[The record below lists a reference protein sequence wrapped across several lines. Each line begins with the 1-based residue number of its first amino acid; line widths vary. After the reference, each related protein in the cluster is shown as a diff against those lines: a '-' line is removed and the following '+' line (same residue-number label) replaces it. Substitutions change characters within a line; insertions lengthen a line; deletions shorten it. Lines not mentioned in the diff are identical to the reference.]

1 MAVQL
6 KVLFDMPQQE
16 IASRIRGRIGGCQSV
31 SLIAGCETAEGM
43 DQSSGPIAADPR
55 KLAHLVVGA
64 GPFRALEALDDLL
77 AVGVPR
83 DRLHVHL
90 GMNKK
95 TGGKKNPFACYRPM
109 LHSKVY
115 LLDMG
120 SGQVAAFVG
129 SHNLTGFGMRGLT
142 GEAGIELTGDAADPA
157 FVDLRRHVDAAVAQA
172 SLYQSWMKDAY
183 AWWTAQFFDGLR
195 VEINDQPRDS
205 EVRRT
210 LLVLAAIEGRQMPK
224 PGACICFELPKELAI
239 DTLTAQ
245 VHVYLFDTLPP
256 SPFVSLDG

>member
-31 SLIAGCETAEGM
+31 SLIAGFATAEGI
-43 DQSSGPIAADPR
+43 DQISAPIAADPR

-64 GPFRALEALDDLL
+64 GTFRAFEALDDLL

-95 TGGKKNPFACYRPM
+95 TGGKKNRCACYRPM

-115 LLDMG
+115 SIDMG

-129 SHNLTGFGMRGLT
+129 SHNLTRFAMLVLNGA
-142 GEAGIELTGDAADPA
+142 AGIELTGDAADPA
-157 FVDLRRHVDAAVAQA
+157 FVDLRRHVDA
-172 SLYQSWMKDAY
+172 
-183 AWWTAQFFDGLR
+183 
-195 VEINDQPRDS
+195 
-205 EVRRT
+205 
-210 LLVLAAIEGRQMPK
+210 
-224 PGACICFELPKELAI
+224 
-239 DTLTAQ
+239 
-245 VHVYLFDTLPP
+245 
-256 SPFVSLDG
+256 